1 MIFKKYLDAFH
12 ANYSYIERLGNIMK
26 MYEIGLV
33 PGPVNIPEEIR
44 KAYLNEFGS
53 ADLEEDFFELYERN
67 ESKLQQ
73 ILGTKNKIVIMSGEA
88 MSILWGALKST
99 AERGSKQLCVANG
112 LFSLG
117 FGEMG
122 KDIGLNVETLD
133 FGLNDIPDYNKVKEA
148 AYRYRPDIITAV
160 HCETPSGTLTPLRE
174 LGEVSRDVGSIF
186 IVDFVASG
194 CGCPVDVDDNG
205 IDIGL
210 LGSQKVLSMPPHLS
224 IATVSN
230 RAWRRISAVNYAG
243 YEAFKPWRDG
253 VQNRYLP
260 YTHDWHAMSA
270 LDVSL
275 SMILQEGIE
284 NVYDRHERAAK
295 VCREGVKAMGLE
307 LFPQNEL
314 ICSPTVTA
322 VNVPSGMD
330 WKTLNNKL
338 RAEGVVLGG
347 NYGPLAGKVF
357 RFGHMGSQ
365 AQDSLIKNALEALKK
380 VL

>member
-1 MIFKKYLDAFH
+1 MNK
-12 ANYSYIERLGNIMK
+12 
-26 MYEIGLV
+26 YEIGLV
-33 PGPVNIPEEIR
+33 PGPVSIPEEIR
-44 KAYLNEFGS
+44 KAYLTEFGS

-67 ESKLQQ
+67 ERMLQQ
-73 ILGTKNKIVIMSGEA
+73 ILGTKNKIAIMSGEA
-88 MSILWGALKST
+88 MSVLWGALKST
-99 AERGSKQLCVANG
+99 AEPDSKLLCVANG

-122 KDIGLNVETLD
+122 KEIGLNVETLD
-133 FGLNDIPDYNKVKEA
+133 FGFNGIPDYDKVKEA
-148 AYRYRPDIITAV
+148 AYSYRPDIITAV
-160 HCETPSGTLTPLRE
+160 HCETPSGTLAPLKE
-174 LGEVSRDVGSIF
+174 LGEISRDVGAIF

-194 CGCPVDVDDNG
+194 CGCPVDVDENN

-243 YEAFKPWRDG
+243 YDALKPWRDG

-270 LDVSL
+270 LEVSL
-275 SMILQEGIE
+275 NMIMREGIE
-284 NVYDRHERAAK
+284 NVYDRHKRAAK
-295 VCREGVKAMGLE
+295 VCREGVKALGLQ
-307 LFPQNEL
+307 LFPQNEE

-322 VNVPSGMD
+322 VNVPKDTD
-330 WKTLNNKL
+330 WATLNGKL
-338 RAEGVVLGG
+338 RSEGVILGG

-357 RFGHMGSQ
+357 RFGHMGAQ
-365 AQDSLIKNALEALKK
+365 AEEGLVERALEKLQFVIRNA
-380 VL
+380 

>member
-1 MIFKKYLDAFH
+1 MEKY
-12 ANYSYIERLGNIMK
+12 R
-26 MYEIGLV
+26 IGLV

-44 KAYLNEFGS
+44 KAYLTEFGS
-53 ADLEEDFFELYERN
+53 ADLEEDFFELYEKN
-67 ESKLQQ
+67 ECTLQQ
-73 ILGTKNKIVIMSGEA
+73 ILRTKNKIAIMSGEA
-88 MSILWGALKST
+88 MSVLWGALKST
-99 AERGSKQLCVANG
+99 AERGSKLLCVANG
-112 LFSLG
+112 LFSIG

-133 FGLNDIPDYNKVKEA
+133 FGLNNIPDFNKVKEA
-148 AYRYRPDIITAV
+148 AYRYRPDIMTAV
-160 HCETPSGTLTPLRE
+160 HCETPSGTLTPLKE
-174 LGEVSRDVGSIF
+174 LGEISNEVGSIF

-194 CGCPVDVDDNG
+194 CGCPVNVDENY

-230 RAWRRISAVNYAG
+230 RAWRRISAVNYSG
-243 YEAFKPWRDG
+243 YDALKPWRDG

-260 YTHDWHAMSA
+260 YTHDWNAMHA

-275 SMILQEGIE
+275 NMIIQEGIE

-295 VCREGVKAMGLE
+295 ACRNGVRALGLE
-307 LFPQNEL
+307 LFPQNEG

-322 VNVPSGMD
+322 VNVPQNID

-357 RFGHMGSQ
+357 RFGHMGAQ
-365 AQDSLIKNALEALKK
+365 AQEELVKNALEILKNI
-380 VL
+380 L